1 MRWYGHKCHF
11 RIIIFYL
18 TFSPSSQYLIQRFLS
33 LFSLFSLSPA
43 DVLFSFFFRSL
54 SLTLKST
61 AIKLLITDQAVFS
74 FHVRH
79 RSTVWRPHRST
90 VRHSSTSLSGIL
102 IALSPRWSRNHRSR
116 HRRSR
121 VCGFVLVDVD
131 VGWWMWVCADGGF
144 WDVALF
150 GLVDVGLSWFLWLFF
165 FFFGGFGFVLV
176 VAVGVVAAMVVVLL
190 LLLLMM
196 MMRMKESN

>member
-18 TFSPSSQYLIQRFLS
+18 TFSLSSQYLIQRFLS
-33 LFSLFSLSPA
+33 LQPMFSL
-43 DVLFSFFFRSL
+43 SFFFRSL

-79 RSTVWRPHRST
+79 RSTVWRSHRSM

-102 IALSPRWSRNHRSR
+102 IAFSPRWSRNHRSR

-121 VCGFVLVDVD
+121 VCGFVLVDV
-131 VGWWMWVCADGGF
+131 GWWMWVCAG
-144 WDVALF
+144 
-150 GLVDVGLSWFLWLFF
+150 
-165 FFFGGFGFVLV
+165 GGFGMWVCLV
-176 VAVGVVAAMVVVLL
+176 WWMWVCADLFGCLFWWMWVCAGGGCWCCCGNGCCAVVVVVDDDD
-190 LLLLMM
+190 
-196 MMRMKESN
+196 EDEIE